1 MVKTES
7 LSSNIRNK
15 TMISIVTTFIH
26 IVLPVLA
33 MAIREEKEVE
43 RMLIKKEVE
52 LSLFA
57 DDMMLHML
65 LLLFLLF
72 FSCSAML

>member
-65 LLLFLLF
+65 LLFLLF

>member
-26 IVLPVLA
+26 IILPVLA